1 MQAVP
6 PTMTTMEDT
15 HWTDYHPIA
24 SLDSHHAPIEF
35 VIPPQ
40 TENYTDLSQ
49 SYLYLRC
56 RILRAGVGNNLD
68 AGKKVAPV
76 NNFFHSMFSS
86 IDLYLSNKLVTSNMD
101 TYPYRAYLEN
111 LFSFGSDVKQN
122 QLKAGEFW
130 YQDATGKFVDWDDSD
145 MIKARMAVV
154 TESKPLELMRRL
166 HLDLAM
172 QEKYLPNGIE
182 IRLRLNRASPQ
193 FCLMVGEDPVYPSV
207 VKIDVAKVSVRT
219 VQLTKNHK

>member
-1 MQAVP
+1 MQIGSCDCSKTEIEMQAVP

-15 HWTDYHPIA
+15 QWTDYPIA

-56 RILRAGVGNNLD
+56 RILRAGVGNNLE

-86 IDLYLSNKLVTSNMD
+86 IDLYLNNKLVTSNMD

-111 LFSFGSDVKQN
+111 LFLFGSDVKQN

-130 YQDATGKFVDWDDSD
+130 YQDATGKFVDWDGSD
-145 MIKARMAVV
+145 MIKARMAAV
-154 TESKPLELMRRL
+154 TDSKPLELMGRL

-193 FCLMVGEDPVYPSV
+193 FCLMVG
-207 VKIDVAKVSVRT
+207 KI
-219 VQLTKNHK
+219 QYIPQ